1 MGSKGLQGDLRGSP
15 SDLDRGMR
23 HLRGVPGGPGGPRA
37 RARFP
42 AECCVSPP
50 YRFYFR
56 SLGDWWRGG
65 DLRGSRGD
73 LRGSPRDFERGM
85 RDLRGGP
92 GGPGGR
98 GFRPSAASAHRIAS
112 ISAAWAAG
120 GEGHEASTRGPGRS
134 RGAQSEGEVSL
145 QGGDVTRR
153 LSAARHHKKNSD
165 GGMTQGARGA
175 SHSKITWWPIPS
187 SPPVA
192 QAAEIE
198 AIRWADAALGRKPR
212 PRSGRPR
219 DPPGP
224 HVDPPC
230 PSRDLLVIPRGL
242 PVSPLDPHLA
252 TSRPSCG
259 NRSDTVA
266 TMGSKGLPGRPPG
279 ITKRSRQGH
288 EASTG
293 GPGRSRGAQSEGEV
307 SGRELRQPAVSLLFP
322 QPGRLV
328 ARWGSK
334 GLTGRPPRVTKRSR
348 EGHEG
353 SRDAPGGS
361 RASQSEGEVSGRV
374 LRQPA

>member
-1 MGSKGLQGDLRGSP
+1 MPLS
-15 SDLDRGMR
+15 
-23 HLRGVPGGPGGPRA
+23 
-37 RARFP
+37 
-42 AECCVSPP
+42 
-50 YRFYFR
+50 R
-56 SLGDWWRGG
+56 SL
-65 DLRGSRGD
+65 
-73 LRGSPRDFERGM
+73 
-85 RDLRGGP
+85 
-92 GGPGGR
+92 
-98 GFRPSAASAHRIAS
+98 
-112 ISAAWAAG
+112 
-120 GEGHEASTRGPGRS
+120 
-134 RGAQSEGEVSL
+134 
-145 QGGDVTRR
+145 
-153 LSAARHHKKNSD
+153 
-165 GGMTQGARGA
+165 
-175 SHSKITWWPIPS
+175 
-187 SPPVA
+187 VA

-198 AIRWADAALGRKPR
+198 AIRCADAALGRKPR
-212 PRSGRPR
+212 PRSWRPR

-374 LRQPA
+374 LRQPAVSLLFSQPGRLVANGGSKGGPGGSLGSPERGRGLRPSAASAYRIASTQH